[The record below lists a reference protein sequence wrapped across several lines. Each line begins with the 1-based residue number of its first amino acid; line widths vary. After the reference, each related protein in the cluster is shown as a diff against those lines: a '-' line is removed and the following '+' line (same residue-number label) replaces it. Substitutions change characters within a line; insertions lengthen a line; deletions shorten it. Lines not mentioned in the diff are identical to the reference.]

1 MSHRTN
7 YLVAAL
13 LAMAACTS
21 SDADIDTNSSGHAIY
36 RDAETD
42 HQGQP
47 AAAAHPDPQD
57 MNLTIEVSGTA
68 SLADLEPRCALDE
81 VSGRFTALFEGQAVI
96 DEDGVYAA
104 GLASTEA
111 TFLTDGGCTIPPVEL
126 TAMTEV
132 VVRAELA
139 ATVPNCETYCQ
150 AEARAAGEA
159 ECGADASAATCRG
172 TAEASYAASCT
183 STCTSETQVI
193 VAETALSAT
202 AIAELNAQTATGT
215 GLGELEVDLVFD
227 HME

>member
-1 MSHRTN
+1 MSNRTN

-13 LAMAACTS
+13 LATAACTS
-21 SDADIDTNSSGHAIY
+21 GDAEIDTNSSGNAIY

-47 AAAAHPDPQD
+47 AAAARPDPQD
-57 MNLTIEVSGTA
+57 LNLTIEVSGTA

-81 VSGRFTALFEGQAVI
+81 ASGSFTALFEGQAVI

-104 GLASTEA
+104 GLASSEA
-111 TFLTDGGCTIPPVEL
+111 TFLSAGGCTIAPVEL

-139 ATVPNCETYCQ
+139 ATIPNCESYCQ
-150 AEARAAGEA
+150 AEARAEAEA

-172 TAEASYAASCT
+172 TAEASHAAACT
-183 STCTSETQVI
+183 TTCTSETQMI

-202 AIAELNAQTATGT
+202 AIAALNAQTATGT
-215 GLGELEVDLVFD
+215 GLGQLEVDLVFD
-227 HME
+227 HLE